1 MTHSLKCMNC
11 EEGVFLH
18 KYSMFHFERSITN
31 LIIVLVTTDH
41 TKDDFFSHGL
51 LQSVGLTY
59 SLDPHLLTASALL
72 WTHQSLHL
80 WKRAM
85 CQKDNM
91 LLHNKSQ
98 CA

>member
-1 MTHSLKCMNC
+1 
-11 EEGVFLH
+11 
-18 KYSMFHFERSITN
+18 MFHFEQSITN

-41 TKDDFFSHGL
+41 TKDDFFPMGFCSPWVSH
-51 LQSVGLTY
+51 Y

-80 WKRAM
+80 WMRAV